1 MRRLLIGMT
10 VVALLWCGW
19 WVLGAWAIERGVAQW
34 RTNRIAEGWHIEG
47 LAPDVTGFPLN
58 WKAGFEDIA
67 VAPPSDAPSL
77 RLTGHLGCGLTCLTR
92 Q

>member
-34 RTNRIAEGWHIEG
+34 RTNRIAEGWHTRRHCDL
-47 LAPDVTGFPLN
+47 LAI
-58 WKAGFEDIA
+58 W
-67 VAPPSDAPSL
+67 VAA
-77 RLTGHLGCGLTCLTR
+77 
-92 Q
+92 